1 MLDKFFGWMNKIES
15 YLLVTGTM
23 LLILNWI
30 DVYLNGTTSDAVGAA
45 FDTVLWGWLIW
56 TWQVFW
62 RAEESGEDEEEE
74 PKQN

>member
-1 MLDKFFGWMNKIES
+1 MFDKFFGWANKIES
-15 YLLVTGTM
+15 YLLVTGTV
-23 LLILNWI
+23 LLSLNWV

-62 RAEESGEDEEEE
+62 CGEESDEDEEEQ